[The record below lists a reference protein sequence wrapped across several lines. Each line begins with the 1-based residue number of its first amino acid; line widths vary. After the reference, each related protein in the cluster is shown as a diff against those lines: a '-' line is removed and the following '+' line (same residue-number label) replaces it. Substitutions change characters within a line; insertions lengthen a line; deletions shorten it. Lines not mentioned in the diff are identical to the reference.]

1 MRQMKTSWG
10 VTNQRNDEISAVQWH
25 KQQKTRKARKSRKL
39 RGHLYNFQKV
49 LVPLITYTSRK
60 DGLQIDSL
68 SFSRAKI
75 WIIELFDVYQR
86 WNENFDF
93 DHGWR

>member
-1 MRQMKTSWG
+1 MMKYQLYNDTSNKKLG
-10 VTNQRNDEISAVQWH
+10 I
-25 KQQKTRKARKSRKL
+25 KARKSRKL

-75 WIIELFDVYQR
+75 
-86 WNENFDF
+86 
-93 DHGWR
+93 

>member
-1 MRQMKTSWG
+1 MMKYQLYNDT
-10 VTNQRNDEISAVQWH
+10 RN
-25 KQQKTRKARKSRKL
+25 KKARKSRKW

-49 LVPLITYTSRK
+49 SVPLITYTSRK

-75 WIIELFDVYQR
+75 WITELFDVSQR
-86 WNENFDF
+86 WNGNFDF